1 MNSDESAQRDE
12 VRLFILRNFE
22 FAQFVSTLIVR
33 ISLCRW
39 RTFTNLLQTDRGC
52 IAVKPFL
59 HFARR
64 VDRHEFIELQRP
76 KVGYEI
82 DHMHW
87 HQQAGRCPVA
97 KANAVSASL
106 DASAAAPIVSA

>member
-12 VRLFILRNFE
+12 VMLFNSRNFK
-22 FAQFVSTLIVR
+22 FAAFISTLIVR
-33 ISLCRW
+33 ISLCRR

-64 VDRHEFIELQRP
+64 VDRHGFIKLQRP
-76 KVGYEI
+76 KAGNEV
-82 DHMHW
+82 DHMH
-87 HQQAGRCPVA
+87 
-97 KANAVSASL
+97 
-106 DASAAAPIVSA
+106 

>member
-1 MNSDESAQRDE
+1 M
-12 VRLFILRNFE
+12 
-22 FAQFVSTLIVR
+22 
-33 ISLCRW
+33 
-39 RTFTNLLQTDRGC
+39 FTNLLQTDRGC

-64 VDRHEFIELQRP
+64 VDRHGFIKLQRP
-76 KVGYEI
+76 KAGNEV

-87 HQQAGRCPVA
+87 HQQAGRCLVA

-106 DASAAAPIVSA
+106 DASAAAPIVSATAPSSAFRGIKPTAAARRPIYSTSA

>member
-12 VRLFILRNFE
+12 VMLLVQRNFK
-22 FAQFVSTLIVR
+22 FAIFISTLIVR
-33 ISLCRW
+33 ISLCR
-39 RTFTNLLQTDRGC
+39 RRMFTNLLQTDRGC

-64 VDRHEFIELQRP
+64 VDRHGFIKLQRP
-76 KVGYEI
+76 KVGNEV

-87 HQQAGRCPVA
+87 HQQADRCPVA
-97 KANAVSASL
+97 KANAVSASR
-106 DASAAAPIVSA
+106 DASAVAPIVSA